1 MAHMQKTPE
10 HTHESESKKNF
21 TFVDISA
28 VAGVSTHGRPHSET
42 KHVNAAKRVA
52 AGSEKST
59 GPEIAGF
66 PWQFAAV
73 MALIVLGLLTIIIRS
88 VLGW

>member
-1 MAHMQKTPE
+1 MAHMQKTPD
-10 HTHESESKKNF
+10 HMHESESKK
-21 TFVDISA
+21 TFKLVDIST
-28 VAGVSTHGRPHSET
+28 VEGVSSHGGLHPEA

-52 AGSEKST
+52 AGLEKPT
-59 GPEIAGF
+59 GLEIAGF
-66 PWQFAAV
+66 QGQFGAV